1 MKDTHRSCVP
11 GAILLICVCVASL
24 PAAAFAQGDGSLT
37 DLSDDLRKLVIS
49 VSPSVVQIYTT
60 AYGPDDR
67 GVLTASGSLATRH
80 TGGSGVILDPDGYIV
95 TNAHVVKGARRVQVL
110 ISTAPDSTRRS
121 ILEPRGRLVGAQVI
135 RVDEETDLAVLK
147 VQETGL
153 PFLRLGDSDDLEPG
167 QLVLAFGNPLGL
179 KTSVSLGAVSAKAR
193 QLRPEHPMIYIQTDA
208 AINPGNSG
216 GPLVDTQGRVV
227 GINTFIFSRS
237 GGSEGLGFAAPSNIV
252 RSIFEQVRDT
262 GRIRRGIIGA
272 RPQTITRVMAEG
284 LGLKRDWGVILSD
297 VDAGGPAADAGL
309 SVGDVVLTLDGKVI
323 ENGRQFTVNVYR
335 KTIGKPVEIRILRG
349 EEIHDFQVLVAERRD
364 ESRRFLDFVDPE
376 VNLVAKL
383 GLLCLQIDQQIAAL
397 MPRPRKRAAVLVA
410 ARAPGDLLY
419 ELNGLPILSLV
430 GLKARVSAL
439 ETGKPVVFQVE
450 RSGDLVYVAFRL

>member
-135 RVDEETDLAVLK
+135 RADEETDLAVLK

-237 GGSEGLGFAAPSNIV
+237 GGSH
-252 RSIFEQVRDT
+252 
-262 GRIRRGIIGA
+262 
-272 RPQTITRVMAEG
+272 ITSG
-284 LGLKRDWGVILSD
+284 K
-297 VDAGGPAADAGL
+297 AGGLICEP
-309 SVGDVVLTLDGKVI
+309 
-323 ENGRQFTVNVYR
+323 
-335 KTIGKPVEIRILRG
+335 
-349 EEIHDFQVLVAERRD
+349 
-364 ESRRFLDFVDPE
+364 
-376 VNLVAKL
+376 
-383 GLLCLQIDQQIAAL
+383 
-397 MPRPRKRAAVLVA
+397 
-410 ARAPGDLLY
+410 
-419 ELNGLPILSLV
+419 
-430 GLKARVSAL
+430 LKAVS
-439 ETGKPVVFQVE
+439 
-450 RSGDLVYVAFRL
+450 

>member
-1 MKDTHRSCVP
+1 MT
-11 GAILLICVCVASL
+11 
-24 PAAAFAQGDGSLT
+24 AAF
-37 DLSDDLRKLVIS
+37 
-49 VSPSVVQIYTT
+49 
-60 AYGPDDR
+60 
-67 GVLTASGSLATRH
+67 LTASGSLATRH

-135 RVDEETDLAVLK
+135 RADEETDLAVLK

-309 SVGDVVLTLDGKVI
+309 SVGDGVLTLDGKVI

-364 ESRRFLDFVDPE
+364 ESRRFLDLSIRKSTWSPSWACSACRST
-376 VNLVAKL
+376 NRS
-383 GLLCLQIDQQIAAL
+383 
-397 MPRPRKRAAVLVA
+397 PR
-410 ARAPGDLLY
+410 
-419 ELNGLPILSLV
+419 
-430 GLKARVSAL
+430 
-439 ETGKPVVFQVE
+439 
-450 RSGDLVYVAFRL
+450 